1 MANKLDKSGNF
12 TTNIGQFVQYGGEVN
27 MKKEF
32 KNQLLHKNCKIDEKS
47 MQISNGIETMVDS
60 LKNAILQQNIELL
73 KIPILL
79 DFNN

>member
-1 MANKLDKSGNF
+1 
-12 TTNIGQFVQYGGEVN
+12 

-32 KNQLLHKNCKIDEKS
+32 KNQLWDKNCKIDEKI

-73 KIPILL
+73 KLPILL
-79 DFNN
+79 DFYNLEHRV

>member
-1 MANKLDKSGNF
+1 
-12 TTNIGQFVQYGGEVN
+12 

-32 KNQLLHKNCKIDEKS
+32 KNQLLHKNCKIYEKI

-73 KIPILL
+73 KLPVLL
-79 DFNN
+79 DFYNLEHRV

>member
-1 MANKLDKSGNF
+1 
-12 TTNIGQFVQYGGEVN
+12 

-60 LKNAILQQNIELL
+60 LKNAILQKNVELL
-73 KIPILL
+73 KLPILL
-79 DFNN
+79 DFNIQEQKF

>member
-1 MANKLDKSGNF
+1 MINSSSFFPVGSSSCQLSIKSQ
-12 TTNIGQFVQYGGEVN
+12 IN

-32 KNQLLHKNCKIDEKS
+32 KNQLWDKNCKIDEKS

-60 LKNAILQQNIELL
+60 LKNAILQKNVELL
-73 KIPILL
+73 KLPILL